1 MSAKKK
7 CACGNPQFWN
17 SIMYIYEKKTTN
29 INVSKVVWLR
39 ILITIQINF
48 FGNMQKDLH
57 ATTLP
62 NMCLFVTLDK
72 NCSNL
77 ILKILETIAGQP
89 RTFKCISSSN
99 LCISDQHGLH
109 VKVTNKSRKL
119 TLPQITIPS
128 KYNCSIYLRP
138 PTNVEGNT
146 TFFLFFEP
154 WL

>member
-1 MSAKKK
+1 MVKNFNH
-7 CACGNPQFWN
+7 NP
-17 SIMYIYEKKTTN
+17 
-29 INVSKVVWLR
+29 
-39 ILITIQINF
+39 NF

-57 ATTLP
+57 ATTFP

-109 VKVTNKSRKL
+109 VKVTNNSKNEFQGINIPLLKIFFNLISWL
-119 TLPQITIPS
+119 SITYSLLVIWNNRS
-128 KYNCSIYLRP
+128 CNCIISSV
-138 PTNVEGNT
+138 NVLE
-146 TFFLFFEP
+146 
-154 WL
+154 